1 MNTTEPKNVM
11 RGADQVSRAY
21 QAAKFDEEPPAELER
36 EILAA
41 ARQHRRRPL
50 ASYMPPLALAAT
62 VVLSI
67 SLIFRSGE
75 LNENTEILSDEALP
89 AAEFRAVP
97 ISTMRELEEA
107 VAPVLELDETVAPVM
122 ELESAI
128 APVESAA
135 RREGISSN
143 QQAVRPDAFEVLP
156 LTAGTGSAVEIG
168 CANVDRGQPNAW
180 LACITAR
187 LQQGY
192 EADARRELEAFVQ
205 AYPDYSLAEDL
216 EALRVP

>member
-1 MNTTEPKNVM
+1 MTTTEPKNAL

-21 QAAKFDEEPPAELER
+21 RAANFDEEPPAELER

-41 ARQHRRRPL
+41 ARRHRRRAL
-50 ASYMPPLALAAT
+50 ASYLPPLALAAT
-62 VVLSI
+62 VIISI
-67 SLIFRSGE
+67 SLVFRSGE
-75 LNENTEILSDEALP
+75 LNENAEILSDEAPP

-97 ISTMRELEEA
+97 ISTVRELEEA
-107 VAPVLELDETVAPVM
+107 VAPVIELEAAVAPV
-122 ELESAI
+122 EA
-128 APVESAA
+128 AA
-135 RREGISSN
+135 RREGISQD

-168 CANVDRGQPNAW
+168 CANVDRGQPDTW
-180 LACITAR
+180 LACISVR

-192 EADARRELEAFVQ
+192 EGDARRELEAFAQ

>member
-1 MNTTEPKNVM
+1 MNTTEPKNVV

-21 QAAKFDEEPPAELER
+21 QAAKFDEEPPAELES

-41 ARQHRRRPL
+41 ARRHRRRPL

-75 LNENTEILSDEALP
+75 LNENTEILSDEAPP

-97 ISTMRELEEA
+97 ISTVRELEEA
-107 VAPVLELDETVAPVM
+107 VAPVLELDETVAPVI

-128 APVESAA
+128 APVEAAA
-135 RREGISSN
+135 RREGISPN

-168 CANVDRGQPNAW
+168 CANVDRGQPNTW

-192 EADARRELEAFVQ
+192 ETDARRELEAFVQ
-205 AYPDYSLAEDL
+205 AYPDYSLAQDL

>member
-1 MNTTEPKNVM
+1 MNTTEPKNAL

-21 QAAKFDEEPPAELER
+21 RAANFDEEPPAELER

-41 ARQHRRRPL
+41 ARRHRRRPL
-50 ASYMPPLALAAT
+50 ASYLPPLALAAT
-62 VVLSI
+62 VVISI
-67 SLIFRSGE
+67 SLVFRSGE
-75 LNENTEILSDEALP
+75 LNENAETLSDEAPP

-97 ISTMRELEEA
+97 ISTVRELEEA
-107 VAPVLELDETVAPVM
+107 VAPVIELEAAVAPV
-122 ELESAI
+122 EA
-128 APVESAA
+128 AA
-135 RREGISSN
+135 RREGISQD
-143 QQAVRPDAFEVLP
+143 QQAVLPDAFEVLP

-168 CANVDRGQPNAW
+168 CANVDRGQPDTW
-180 LACITAR
+180 LACISVR

-192 EADARRELEAFVQ
+192 EGDARRELEAFAQ

>member
-1 MNTTEPKNVM
+1 MNTTEPKNAL

-21 QAAKFDEEPPAELER
+21 RAANFDEEPPAELER

-41 ARQHRRRPL
+41 ARRHRRRPL
-50 ASYMPPLALAAT
+50 ASYLPPLALAAT
-62 VVLSI
+62 VVISI
-67 SLIFRSGE
+67 SLVFRSGE
-75 LNENTEILSDEALP
+75 LNENAEILSDEAPP

-97 ISTMRELEEA
+97 ISTVRELEEA
-107 VAPVLELDETVAPVM
+107 VAPVIELEAAVAPV
-122 ELESAI
+122 EA
-128 APVESAA
+128 AA
-135 RREGISSN
+135 RREGISQD

-168 CANVDRGQPNAW
+168 CANVDRGQPDTW
-180 LACITAR
+180 LACISVR

-192 EADARRELEAFVQ
+192 EGDARRELEAFAQ

>member
-1 MNTTEPKNVM
+1 MNTTEPNNVV

-41 ARQHRRRPL
+41 ARQHHRRPL
-50 ASYMPPLALAAT
+50 ASYMPPLAIAAT

-67 SLIFRSGE
+67 SLVFRSGE
-75 LNENTEILSDEALP
+75 LNENAEILSDEAPP

-97 ISTMRELEEA
+97 ISTVR
-107 VAPVLELDETVAPVM
+107 ELDETVVPVM

-128 APVESAA
+128 APVEAAA
-135 RREGISSN
+135 RREGISPN

-168 CANVDRGQPNAW
+168 CANVDHGQPNTW

-187 LQQGY
+187 VQQGY

-205 AYPDYSLAEDL
+205 AYPDYFLTQDL

>member
-1 MNTTEPKNVM
+1 MNTTEPKNAL

-21 QAAKFDEEPPAELER
+21 RAANFDEEPPAELER

-41 ARQHRRRPL
+41 ARRHRRRPL
-50 ASYMPPLALAAT
+50 ASYLPPLALAAT
-62 VVLSI
+62 VVISI
-67 SLIFRSGE
+67 SLVFRSGE
-75 LNENTEILSDEALP
+75 LNENAETLSDEAPP

-97 ISTMRELEEA
+97 ISTVRELEEA
-107 VAPVLELDETVAPVM
+107 VAPVIELEAAVAPV
-122 ELESAI
+122 EA
-128 APVESAA
+128 AA
-135 RREGISSN
+135 RREGISQD

-168 CANVDRGQPNAW
+168 CANVDRGQPDTW
-180 LACITAR
+180 LACISVR

-192 EADARRELEAFVQ
+192 EGDARRELEAFAQ

>member
-1 MNTTEPKNVM
+1 MNTTEPKNALQ
-11 RGADQVSRAY
+11 GADQVSRAY
-21 QAAKFDEEPPAELER
+21 RAANFDEQPPAELER

-41 ARQHRRRPL
+41 ARRHRRRPL
-50 ASYMPPLALAAT
+50 ASYLPPLALAAT

-67 SLIFRSGE
+67 SLVFRSSE
-75 LNENTEILSDEALP
+75 LNENAEILSDEAPP

-97 ISTMRELEEA
+97 ISTVRELEEV
-107 VAPVLELDETVAPVM
+107 VAPVEA
-122 ELESAI
+122 
-128 APVESAA
+128 AA
-135 RREGISSN
+135 RRERISQD

-168 CANVDRGQPNAW
+168 CANVDRGQPDTW
-180 LACITAR
+180 LACISVR

-192 EADARRELEAFVQ
+192 EGDARRELEAFAQ

>member
-1 MNTTEPKNVM
+1 MNTTEPKNAL

-21 QAAKFDEEPPAELER
+21 RAANFDEEPPAELER

-41 ARQHRRRPL
+41 ARRHRRRAL
-50 ASYMPPLALAAT
+50 ASYLPPLALAAT
-62 VVLSI
+62 VIISI
-67 SLIFRSGE
+67 SLVFRSGE
-75 LNENTEILSDEALP
+75 LNENAEILSDEAPP

-97 ISTMRELEEA
+97 ISTVRELEE
-107 VAPVLELDETVAPVM
+107 VVAPVM
-122 ELESAI
+122 ELESAVAPVI
-128 APVESAA
+128 ELEATVAPVEAAA
-135 RREGISSN
+135 RREGISQD

-168 CANVDRGQPNAW
+168 CANVDRGQPDTW
-180 LACITAR
+180 LACISVR

-192 EADARRELEAFVQ
+192 EGDARRELEAFAQ

>member
-1 MNTTEPKNVM
+1 MNTTEPKNAL

-21 QAAKFDEEPPAELER
+21 RAANFDEEPPAELER

-41 ARQHRRRPL
+41 ARRHRRRPL
-50 ASYMPPLALAAT
+50 ASYLPPLALAAT
-62 VVLSI
+62 VIISI
-67 SLIFRSGE
+67 SLVFRSGE
-75 LNENTEILSDEALP
+75 LNENAEILSDEAPP

-97 ISTMRELEEA
+97 ISTVRELEEA
-107 VAPVLELDETVAPVM
+107 VAPVIELEAAVAPV
-122 ELESAI
+122 EA
-128 APVESAA
+128 AA
-135 RREGISSN
+135 RREGISQD

-168 CANVDRGQPNAW
+168 CANVDRGQPDTW
-180 LACITAR
+180 LACISVR

-192 EADARRELEAFVQ
+192 EGDARRELEAFAQ

>member
-1 MNTTEPKNVM
+1 MNTTEPKNAL

-21 QAAKFDEEPPAELER
+21 RAANFDEEPPAELER

-41 ARQHRRRPL
+41 ARRHRRRPL
-50 ASYMPPLALAAT
+50 ASYLPPLALAAT
-62 VVLSI
+62 VVISI
-67 SLIFRSGE
+67 SLVFRSGE
-75 LNENTEILSDEALP
+75 LNENAETLSDEAPP

-97 ISTMRELEEA
+97 ISTVRELEEA
-107 VAPVLELDETVAPVM
+107 VAPVIELEAAVAPV
-122 ELESAI
+122 EA
-128 APVESAA
+128 AA
-135 RREGISSN
+135 RREGISQD

-156 LTAGTGSAVEIG
+156 LTAGTGSTVEIG
-168 CANVDRGQPNAW
+168 CANVDRGQPDTW
-180 LACITAR
+180 LACISVR

-192 EADARRELEAFVQ
+192 EGDARRELEAFAQ